1 MKNNYNTYTDEYLY
15 HYFKVVSS
23 KDQAISHDLFST
35 FIKAYEEEKATCTE
49 VSSLLTQW
57 NKPYYSKEIREM
69 REYFLISIIDC
80 FNESLEY
87 EKPGGVHG

>member
-35 FIKAYEEEKATCTE
+35 FMKAYEEEKATCTE
-49 VSSLLTQW
+49 VP
-57 NKPYYSKEIREM
+57 N
-69 REYFLISIIDC
+69 
-80 FNESLEY
+80 
-87 EKPGGVHG
+87 GVI

>member
-35 FIKAYEEEKATCTE
+35 FMKAYEEEKAACTE
-49 VSSLLTQW
+49 VSMCLL
-57 NKPYYSKEIREM
+57 SG
-69 REYFLISIIDC
+69 ISRTIVRR
-80 FNESLEY
+80 Y
-87 EKPGGVHG
+87 ERCGSIF